1 MDSTLVVVNTVLCT
15 GIVLALLAIR
25 PIKKG
30 TEELRLKNK
39 RRRERM
45 QKVELGRR
53 LRDQR

>member
-1 MDSTLVVVNTVLCT
+1 MDTTLVVVNVVLCT

-30 TEELRLKNK
+30 TEELRRQNK

-45 QKVELGRR
+45 EKVELGRQ
-53 LRDQR
+53 LRGQR

>member
-1 MDSTLVVVNTVLCT
+1 MDTTLVVVNVIMLT

-30 TEELRLKNK
+30 TEELRLKNQ

-45 QKVELGRR
+45 QKVYSRR
-53 LRDQR
+53 RD